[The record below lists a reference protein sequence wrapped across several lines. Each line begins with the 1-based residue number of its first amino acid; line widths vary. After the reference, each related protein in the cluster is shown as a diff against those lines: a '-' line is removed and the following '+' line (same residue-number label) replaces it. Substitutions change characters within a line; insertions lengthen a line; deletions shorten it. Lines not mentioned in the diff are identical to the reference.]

1 MRNADRCQYGRVAVV
16 TGASS
21 GIGQAVARQLAE
33 RGFVV
38 YALSRRVTE
47 AAEAEAF
54 AGGGRIHPIAC
65 DVNDERSAANA
76 LAVAAAGT
84 GSFGILVNC
93 AGYGIA
99 GPVEETSDED
109 ARAQM
114 ETNFFGTLRMCRL
127 ALPYL
132 RAAGHGLILN
142 TGSVAGFV
150 PIPFQAHYS
159 ASKAAI
165 DALSQALDGEIRRFG
180 VRCVLVQPG
189 DTRTGFTDARI
200 TAKGAGHPASLY
212 NGSFERSISYMSKSE
227 RNGDSPEKVASAFT
241 RLIFRRNP
249 PPRVVAGNL
258 LYPVTAL
265 AHRLLP
271 ARLFRAVINRM
282 YAR

>member
-1 MRNADRCQYGRVAVV
+1 MDAP
-16 TGASS
+16 
-21 GIGQAVARQLAE
+21 AE
-33 RGFVV
+33 K
-38 YALSRRVTE
+38 YS
-47 AAEAEAF
+47 
-54 AGGGRIHPIAC
+54 GGGTILPLAC
-65 DVNDERSAANA
+65 DVNDET
-76 LAVAAAGT
+76 VAAYALSRIAEENG
-84 GSFGILVNC
+84 GVFGILVNC

-114 ETNFFGTLRMCRL
+114 ETNFFGTVRMCRL

-132 RAAGHGLILN
+132 RAAGRGLILN

-165 DALSQALDGEIRRFG
+165 DALSLALDGEIRRFG

-189 DTRTGFTDARI
+189 DTRTGFTDARV

-227 RNGDSPEKVASAFT
+227 RDGDSPEKVASAFT

-271 ARLFRAVINRM
+271 ARVFRRVINWIYSR
-282 YAR
+282 